1 MKAGAMIESKFLKK
15 EDLDYDNGNLVTIV
29 KLEQQNAAMADQEE
43 DLKWCMY
50 FREFKKPLVMNS
62 TNIQLTVKALG
73 TDETDEWTG
82 RKIIIYVDDNVSFG
96 GKLVGGIRIRRAPG
110 GNARPA
116 ASRPAAADDQY
127 DDRNPPPRTSAPR
140 GTIDD
145 IKDDIPF

>member
-1 MKAGAMIESKFLKK
+1 
-15 EDLDYDNGNLVTIV
+15 
-29 KLEQQNAAMADQEE
+29 
-43 DLKWCMY
+43 
-50 FREFKKPLVMNS
+50 
-62 TNIQLTVKALG
+62 
-73 TDETDEWTG
+73 
-82 RKIIIYVDDNVSFG
+82 VSFG